1 MGQGLR
7 KGIAAALLAAAAVAV
22 PAGARASIFSHLF
35 EHAAKHVAK
44 SAVANAV
51 RNVNR
56 RAAIPAS
63 KKNSPQT
70 TYWSDYTRYRKPTGP
85 NAAALRRLHRAQVA
99 AARQTQKR

>member
-1 MGQGLR
+1 MGQDLR
-7 KGIAAALLAAAAVAV
+7 KGITATLLAMATIVV
-22 PAGARASIFSHLF
+22 PAGARASIFSHLLA
-35 EHAAKHVAK
+35 HAAKHVAK
-44 SAVANAV
+44 NAV
-51 RNVNR
+51 TNAVNNVNR

-99 AARQTQKR
+99 AARQSQKR

>member
-7 KGIAAALLAAAAVAV
+7 KGITATLLAVAAIAAPV
-22 PAGARASIFSHLF
+22 GARANIFSHLF
-35 EHAAKHVAK
+35 ANAAKHVAK
-44 SAVANAV
+44 NAVTNAV
-51 RNVNR
+51 RNANR
-56 RAAIPAS
+56 RAAIPSS

-70 TYWSDYTRYRKPTGP
+70 TYWSDYARYRKPTGP